1 MKRAVLIGILLI
13 FDYSFAQENVGEIF
27 DNANKFYIDEKY
39 QEAINEYVEIL
50 NTGYENG
57 AIYFN
62 LGNAYYKLGSIGK
75 AILYYEKAKK
85 IIPDDE
91 DINNN
96 LQLANLYIADK
107 ITPVPEL
114 FYVRYFK
121 SFTKLMSPNN
131 WMKVFLA
138 LYIILCLTNCGRIVI
153 KKQKVR
159 NFLHKLIFLS
169 AFLTALFL
177 FIMLYS
183 FYELNRHDWAI
194 VMSDKVEVSS
204 SPTEDSTE
212 LFSIHEGTKVKIKRT
227 NEEWIEISLAD
238 GKVGWITKDHIEII

>member
-13 FDYSFAQENVGEIF
+13 FDYSFSQENVGEIF
-27 DNANKFYIDEKY
+27 DSANKFYIDEKY
-39 QEAINEYVEIL
+39 QEAVDEYVKIL

-85 IIPDDE
+85 IIPSDE
-91 DINNN
+91 DIINN
-96 LQLANLYIADK
+96 LNLANLYIADK
-107 ITPVPEL
+107 ITPIPEL
-114 FYVRYFK
+114 FYIRYFK

-131 WMKVFLA
+131 WMKVFLT
-138 LYIILCLTNCGRIVI
+138 LYVMLCLVICGRIII
-153 KKQKVR
+153 KKQKVK

-169 AFLTALFL
+169 AFLTALSL
-177 FIMLYS
+177 FILLYS

-204 SPTEDSTE
+204 SPTEDSTQ
-212 LFSIHEGTKVKIKRT
+212 LFSVHEGTKVKIKRT
-227 NEEWIEISLAD
+227 NEKWIEISLAD